1 MPTIDLAYYG
11 QPPSSSL
18 ATTTIDL
25 AYYPHIADSIFACAP
40 PASLRVM
47 RSVCRSWRSRADIA
61 LSGHI
66 SFRTT
71 YTSYDEQG
79 VPELSVRL
87 FSVRDPSLR
96 NIFTLGLNRGDLSF
110 RSTGLVQSAIRVVD
124 VDETSHKHFAL
135 THGSL
140 PVSFFEFEWEI
151 VPPPATEADLHREM
165 ETYKAITEGR
175 TTPPNPR
182 HTRDDWRRKVR
193 EHRSERAV
201 RYAALGAETFSREL
215 DVGCVVL
222 FAQNAT
228 SETKAAAYLDHI
240 GRIPIRGSG
249 KAVLHLLH
257 PGPAYESL
265 AVEWDE
271 VTVIVHMGAC

>member
-40 PASLRVM
+40 PASLGVM

-79 VPELSVRL
+79 VRELSVRL

-124 VDETSHKHFAL
+124 VDETSHKHFAW

-140 PVSFFEFEWEI
+140 PVSFFEWEI

-175 TTPPNPR
+175 TPPPNPR
-182 HTRDDWRRKVR
+182 PTRDDWRRKVR

-228 SETKAAAYLDHI
+228 PETKAAAYLDHI